1 MIQRVIFQELLGDL
15 SNKEISLIVGPR
27 QAGKTT
33 AMRWVE
39 DRVRQQG
46 TRTIFLNLDVE
57 EDQPFF
63 ESQQSLANKLRL
75 EFGSEF
81 GVAFIDEIQ
90 RKENAGLFL
99 KGLFDQGLPY
109 KLVVSGSGSLEL
121 KEKIHESLVGR
132 KRLFE
137 LPTLT
142 FAEFVNYRTDYQ
154 YQDRLQ
160 QFFQVEKSRSQ
171 DLFIEYISFGGY
183 PRVVTQAR
191 LEDKRRTLDEIYRS
205 YLERDI
211 IALLRVEKSEAFSRM
226 IRLLTHQIGKIAN
239 YSELATLL
247 HISMPTLKSYL
258 WNAEK
263 TFVLKALSPFFTNLR
278 KELTKSP
285 VFYFHDL
292 GLRNYIGGVHGILNG
307 DANLGSLF
315 QNFVWRLLWEET
327 RFQPIALHFWRTKD
341 KAEVDFVLET
351 SSALIPVEVKYR
363 HMRQPQIGRALRSF
377 ISAYKPHQA
386 WVVNLDLSSQ
396 MQINSTQVRILPYYQ
411 LIDDWGKL
419 AITPSPA
426 QSVKSD

>member
-1 MIQRVIFQELLGDL
+1 MIQRTIFQELLEDL
-15 SNKEISLIVGPR
+15 SKEQISLIVGPR

-39 DRVRQQG
+39 EHVRQRG
-46 TRTIFLNLDVE
+46 TRTVFLNLDVE
-57 EDQPFF
+57 VDRPFF
-63 ESQQSLANKLRL
+63 ESQQALVNKLSL
-75 EFGSEF
+75 ELGDEP

-99 KGLFDQGLPY
+99 KGLFDQGLPH

-142 FAEFVNYRTDYQ
+142 FAEFVNDRTGYRYG
-154 YQDRLQ
+154 DRLQ
-160 QFFQVEKSRSQ
+160 QFFQVEKDRSEE
-171 DLFIEYISFGGY
+171 LLMEYLNFGGY

-211 IALLRVEKSEAFSRM
+211 VALLRVEKPEAFSRM
-226 IRLLTHQIGKIAN
+226 IRLVAHQIGQIVN

-247 HISMPTLKSYL
+247 NISVPTLKSYL
-258 WNAEK
+258 WNGEK
-263 TFVLKALSPFFTNLR
+263 TFVLKTVSPFFTNPR

-285 VFYFHDL
+285 VLYFYDL
-292 GLRNYIGGVHGILNG
+292 GLRNYIGGVHATLRGG
-307 DANLGSLF
+307 ANLGPLF
-315 QNFVWRLLWEET
+315 QNFIWRLLWEQT
-327 RFQPIALHFWRTKD
+327 RFQPTTLHFWRTKD

-351 SSALIPVEVKYR
+351 GSTVVPIEVKCQ
-363 HMRQPQIGRALRSF
+363 HMGQPRIGRALRSF
-377 ISAYKPHQA
+377 ISAYQPHQA
-386 WVVNLDLSSQ
+386 WVVNLDLSAQ
-396 MQINSTQVRILPYYQ
+396 MQINTTQVRILPYYQ
-411 LIDDWGKL
+411 LMDAWEKL
-419 AITPSPA
+419 IYPNGQSPG
-426 QSVKSD
+426 D

>member
-1 MIQRVIFQELLGDL
+1 VIQRSIFQELLGDL

-39 DRVRQQG
+39 ERVRQQG
-46 TRTIFLNLDVE
+46 TRTVFLNLDVE
-57 EDQPFF
+57 ADQPFF
-63 ESQQSLANKLRL
+63 QSQQSLVNKLRL
-75 EFGSEF
+75 EFGNEF
-81 GVAFIDEIQ
+81 GVAFIDETQ

-142 FAEFVNYRTDYQ
+142 FAEFVNHRTEYQ

-160 QFFQVEKSRSQ
+160 QFFQVEKDRSEA
-171 DLFIEYISFGGY
+171 LLIEYISFGGY

-191 LEDKRRTLDEIYRS
+191 SEDKRRTLDEIYRS

-211 IALLRVEKSEAFSRM
+211 VALLRVEKSEAFSRM
-226 IRLLTHQIGKIAN
+226 IRLLAHQFGQIVN

-247 HISMPTLKSYL
+247 NISVPTLKSYL

-263 TFVLKALSPFFTNLR
+263 TFVLKALSPFFTNPR
-278 KELTKSP
+278 KELAKSP
-285 VFYFHDL
+285 VLYFHDL
-292 GLRNYIGGVHGILNG
+292 GLRNYIGGVHGALHG
-307 DANLGSLF
+307 DANLGPLF
-315 QNFVWRLLWEET
+315 QNFVWRLLWEQT
-327 RFQPIALHFWRTKD
+327 RVQPTTLHYWRTKD

-363 HMRQPQIGRALRSF
+363 QMRQPKIGRALRSF
-377 ISAYKPHQA
+377 ISAYHPHQA
-386 WVVNLDLSSQ
+386 WVVNLGLSSQ
-396 MQINSTQVRILPYYQ
+396 MKINGTQVRILPYSR

-419 AITPSPA
+419 GIAASAT
-426 QSVKSD
+426 KSMNED

>member
-39 DRVRQQG
+39 DRLRQQG
-46 TRTIFLNLDVE
+46 TRSVFLNFDVE
-57 EDQPFF
+57 ADQPFLD
-63 ESQQSLANKLRL
+63 SQQSLVNKLRL
-75 EFGSEF
+75 EFGDEF

-142 FAEFVNYRTDYQ
+142 FAEFVNYRTDYR

-160 QFFQVEKSRSQ
+160 EFFQIERDRSEEF
-171 DLFIEYISFGGY
+171 LIEYLNFGGY
-183 PRVVTQAR
+183 PRVVTQTR
-191 LEDKRRTLDEIYRS
+191 LEDKQRTLDDIYHS

-211 IALLRVEKSEAFSRM
+211 IALLRVEKPEAFGRM
-226 IRLLTHQIGKIAN
+226 IRLLAHQIGQIVN

-247 HISMPTLKSYL
+247 HISLPTLKSYL

-263 TFVLKALSPFFTNLR
+263 TFVLNTLTPFFTNPR

-285 VFYFHDL
+285 VLYFHDL
-292 GLRNYIGGVHGILNG
+292 GLRNYIGGALGTLRH
-307 DANLGSLF
+307 DTNLGSPF
-315 QNFVWRLLWEET
+315 QNFVWRLLWEQT
-327 RFQPIALHFWRTKD
+327 RFQPTALHFWRTKD

-351 SSALIPVEVKYR
+351 SDTPIPVEVKCR

-377 ISAYKPHQA
+377 ISAYHPRQA
-386 WVVNLDLSSQ
+386 WVVNLDFSGQ
-396 MQINSTQVRILPYYQ
+396 MEINGTQVRMMPYYE
-411 LIDDWGKL
+411 LIDDGGKWT
-419 AITPSPA
+419 IIPA
-426 QSVKSD
+426 AQNL

>member
-1 MIQRVIFQELLGDL
+1 MIQREIFQELLEDL
-15 SNKEISLIVGPR
+15 SKKEISLIIGPR
-27 QAGKTT
+27 QAGKKT

-57 EDQPFF
+57 ADQPFF
-63 ESQQSLANKLRL
+63 QSQQSLLNKLLL
-75 EFGSEF
+75 EFGSES

-142 FAEFVNYRTDYQ
+142 FSEFVNYRTDYR

-160 QFFQVEKSRSQ
+160 QFFEVEENRSEE
-171 DLFIEYISFGGY
+171 LLLEYISFGGY

-191 LEDKRRTLDEIYRS
+191 LEDKRGTLDEIYRS

-211 IALLRVEKSEAFSRM
+211 VALLRVEKPEAFSRM
-226 IRLLTHQIGKIAN
+226 IRLLAHQVGRIVN
-239 YSELATLL
+239 YSELSTLL
-247 HISMPTLKSYL
+247 NISVPTLKSYL

-263 TFVLKALSPFFTNLR
+263 TFVLKALTPYFTNPR

-285 VFYFHDL
+285 VLYFHDL
-292 GLRNYIGGVHGILNG
+292 GLRNYIGGVHGALTG
-307 DANLGSLF
+307 DVNLGPLF
-315 QNFVWRLLWEET
+315 QNFVWRLLWEGT
-327 RFQPIALHFWRTKD
+327 RAQPAALHFWRTKD
-341 KAEVDFVLET
+341 KAEVDFVVEV
-351 SSALIPVEVKYR
+351 SGALIPVEVKYR
-363 HMRQPQIGRALRSF
+363 HMREPRIGRALRSF
-377 ISAYKPHQA
+377 ISAYQPGQA
-386 WVVNLDLSSQ
+386 WVVNLDLFNQ
-396 MQINSTQVRILPYYQ
+396 IQINSTRVRILPYYH
-411 LIDDWGKL
+411 LINVEDWGL
-419 AITPSPA
+419 LNP
-426 QSVKSD
+426 Q

>member
-1 MIQRVIFQELLGDL
+1 MIQRSIFQDLLGDL

-39 DRVRQQG
+39 ERVGRQG
-46 TRTIFLNLDVE
+46 IRTVFLNLDVE
-57 EDQPFF
+57 ADQPFF
-63 ESQQSLANKLRL
+63 ESQQSLAGRLRL
-75 EFGSEF
+75 EFGNEF

-142 FAEFVNYRTDYQ
+142 FAEFVNHRTDYR

-160 QFFQVEKSRSQ
+160 QFFQVEKDRSEE
-171 DLFIEYISFGGY
+171 LLLEYISFGGY
-183 PRVVTQAR
+183 PRVVTQDR

-205 YLERDI
+205 YMERDI
-211 IALLRVEKSEAFSRM
+211 VALLRVEKSEAFSRM
-226 IRLLTHQIGKIAN
+226 IRLLAHQIGQIVN
-239 YSELATLL
+239 YSELSTLL
-247 HISMPTLKSYL
+247 NISVPTLKSYL
-258 WNAEK
+258 WNAKK
-263 TFVLKALSPFFTNLR
+263 TFILKALSPFFTNPR

-285 VFYFHDL
+285 VLYFHDL
-292 GLRNYIGGVHGILNG
+292 GLCNYIGGVHGALTG

-315 QNFVWRLLWEET
+315 QNFIWRLLWEET
-327 RFQPIALHFWRTKD
+327 KSQPVSVHFWRTKD

-351 SSALIPVEVKYR
+351 SGALIPVEVKYR
-363 HMRQPQIGRALRSF
+363 HMQHPQIGRALRSF
-377 ISAYKPHQA
+377 ISAYHPHQA

-396 MQINSTQVRILPYYQ
+396 IQVDGTQVRIMRYYE
-411 LIDDWGKL
+411 LIGQSGKP
-419 AITPSPA
+419 APTPSEMGP
-426 QSVKSD
+426 K

>member
-1 MIQRVIFQELLGDL
+1 MIRRVIFQELLEDL
-15 SNKEISLIVGPR
+15 SNKEISLIIGPR

-57 EDQPFF
+57 ADQPFF
-63 ESQQSLANKLRL
+63 QSQQSLFNKLRL
-75 EFGSEF
+75 EFGNES

-121 KEKIHESLVGR
+121 KEKIHESLIGR

-137 LPTLT
+137 LSTLT
-142 FAEFVNYRTDYQ
+142 FSEFVNYRTEYR

-160 QFFQVEKSRSQ
+160 QFFEVEKNRSEE
-171 DLFIEYISFGGY
+171 LLLEYISFGGY
-183 PRVVTQAR
+183 PRVVTQPR

-211 IALLRVEKSEAFSRM
+211 VALLRVEKPEAFSRM
-226 IRLLTHQIGKIAN
+226 IRLLAHQVGQIVN

-247 HISMPTLKSYL
+247 NISIPTLKSYL

-263 TFVLKALSPFFTNLR
+263 TFILKTLTPFFTNPR

-285 VFYFHDL
+285 ILYFHDL
-292 GLRNYIGGVHGILNG
+292 GLRNYIGGVHSALTG
-307 DANLGSLF
+307 DGYLGPLF
-315 QNFVWRLLWEET
+315 QNFVWRLLWEGT
-327 RFQPIALHFWRTKD
+327 RAQPIDLHFWRTKD
-341 KAEVDFVLET
+341 KAEVNFVLET
-351 SSALIPVEVKYR
+351 SGALIPIEVKYR
-363 HMRQPQIGRALRSF
+363 HMKQPQIGRALRSF
-377 ISAYKPHQA
+377 ISAYQPNQA
-386 WVVNLDLSSQ
+386 WVVNLDLFT
-396 MQINSTQVRILPYYQ
+396 QIKINGTRVRILPYYH
-411 LIDDWGKL
+411 LINVEDWGL
-419 AITPSPA
+419 LNS
-426 QSVKSD
+426 Q

>member
-1 MIQRVIFQELLGDL
+1 MIQREIFEELLEDL
-15 SNKEISLIVGPR
+15 SNKEISLIIGPR

-57 EDQPFF
+57 ADQPFF
-63 ESQQSLANKLRL
+63 QSQQSLLNKLRL
-75 EFGSEF
+75 EFGSES

-142 FAEFVNYRTDYQ
+142 FSEFVNYRTDYR
-154 YQDRLQ
+154 YQDRLR
-160 QFFQVEKSRSQ
+160 QFFEVEKDRSEEF
-171 DLFIEYISFGGY
+171 LLEYISFGGY

-211 IALLRVEKSEAFSRM
+211 VALLRVEKPEAFGRM
-226 IRLLTHQIGKIAN
+226 IRLLAHQVGQIVN
-239 YSELATLL
+239 YSELSTLL
-247 HISMPTLKSYL
+247 DISVPTLKSYL

-263 TFVLKALSPFFTNLR
+263 TFVLKTLTPFFTNPR

-285 VFYFHDL
+285 VLYFHDL
-292 GLRNYIGGVHGILNG
+292 GLRNYIGGVHGALTG
-307 DANLGSLF
+307 DGNLGPLF
-315 QNFVWRLLWEET
+315 QNFVWRLLWEGT
-327 RFQPIALHFWRTKD
+327 RAQPAALHFWRTKD
-341 KAEVDFVLET
+341 KAEVDFVVEA
-351 SSALIPVEVKYR
+351 SGALIPVEVKYR
-363 HMRQPQIGRALRSF
+363 HMREPRIGRALRSF
-377 ISAYKPHQA
+377 ISAYQPSQA
-386 WVVNLDLSSQ
+386 WVVNLDLFT
-396 MQINSTQVRILPYYQ
+396 QIEINGTRVRILPYYH
-411 LIDDWGKL
+411 LINVEDGGL
-419 AITPSPA
+419 LNP
-426 QSVKSD
+426 Q